1 MQANTQEQPQIERL
15 AAQLSELLPGCDLD
29 LDWPLG
35 QHTSYRVGGS
45 ASLALKVDTPL
56 QLARLAG
63 FWSAETMGLPL
74 LVLGA
79 GTNMLVADEGFKGL
93 LVRLGGQFSGID
105 LPLVSSH
112 GNWSSTDDTVMRVG
126 ASLSLP
132 IAARQSAAGGLG
144 GFEWAVGVPGS
155 VGGAVRMNAGGHGS
169 DVAQTLVSATCVDLA
184 SGLMLTLTPT
194 QLQLGYRSS
203 ALAPSQIVC
212 HASFRLH
219 HANPQH
225 SRQLIADILSWRRE
239 HQPGGQNCG
248 SVFANTDDLAAGA
261 LVDQA
266 GLKGK
271 RVGSARVSAKH
282 ANFII
287 ADRGGRAQ
295 DIFDLMCEISQ
306 TVHARTGVR
315 LRSET
320 VLVGFGGPDADL
332 LRTPE
337 ANPEANAAGSNT
349 AESER

>member
-1 MQANTQEQPQIERL
+1 MTADTQNQPQIEQL
-15 AAQLSELLPGCDLD
+15 AAQLFELLPGCDLD

-45 ASLALKVDTPL
+45 ARLALKVGTPL
-56 QLARLAG
+56 QLARLAR
-63 FWSAETMGLPL
+63 FWSDEALDLPL
-74 LVLGA
+74 LVLGG

-93 LVRLGGQFSGID
+93 LVRLGEQFSGIE
-105 LPLVSSH
+105 LPLLAPH
-112 GNWSSTDDTVMRVG
+112 GNWSSTDDTTMRVG
-126 ASLSLP
+126 PSLPLP

-169 DVAQTLVSATCVDLA
+169 DISQNLISATCVDMD
-184 SGLMLTLTPT
+184 SGLMLTLTPK
-194 QLQLGYRSS
+194 QLQLGYRTS
-203 ALAPSQIVC
+203 ALSSSQIVC
-212 HASFRLH
+212 SASFRLH
-219 HANPQH
+219 HADPQR

-248 SVFANTDDLAAGA
+248 SVFANTDEHAAGA

-266 GLKGK
+266 GLKGN

-295 DIFDLMCEISQ
+295 DIFDLMCEVSEV
-306 TVHARTGVR
+306 VHAQTGIR

-320 VLVGFGGPDADL
+320 VLVGFDGPRADL
-332 LRTPE
+332 LG
-337 ANPEANAAGSNT
+337 AAGTDGTGTGAANR
-349 AESER
+349 EP